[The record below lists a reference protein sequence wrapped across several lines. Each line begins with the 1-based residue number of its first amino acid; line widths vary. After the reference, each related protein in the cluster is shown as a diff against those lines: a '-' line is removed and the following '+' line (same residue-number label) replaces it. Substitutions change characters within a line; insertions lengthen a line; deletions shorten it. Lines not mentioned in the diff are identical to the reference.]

1 MLTVLLAAASA
12 YSGAP
17 VMSRPALRLASPM
30 MAANIDFSPDGQ
42 VKPPPALKEPVR
54 LLERVENLGVLSA
67 LAESGLLSS
76 AESQGLFSKLEASG
90 AFSSIEK
97 LLPLAD
103 DLKLLSTAEALIN
116 VPSGVLVAAAG
127 ALVVGELGLISAVPD
142 DTAALVALQAAS
154 GAVVGLTA
162 VVLLASSY
170 LFGLLQGTD

>member
-103 DLKLLSTAEALIN
+103 DLKLLSTAESLLQ
-116 VPSGVLVAAAG
+116 VPSAVLIGAAA
-127 ALVVGELGLISAVPD
+127 ALLAGEFGLLTVLPD
-142 DTAALVALQAAS
+142 DSAALVGVQVAS
-154 GAVVGLTA
+154 GVVVGLA
-162 VVLLASSY
+162 SVVLFAVSF
-170 LFGLLQGTD
+170 LFGLLQG